1 MSKRGAFRLLPGIAA
16 VLLLVACGSTDA
28 DEPVTAA
35 DVVEPATAE
44 THDPVGLP
52 PRVESEVGQTH
63 PSSVVGGAGNTAASG
78 TNTNLNTPVTTE
90 STTAV
95 SQSEISVTQTPIA
108 TTTTTTTTV
117 VETPAETPAETTV
130 VERETIRT
138 TPVDTTTEVTTTRT
152 MTRKD

>member
-28 DEPVTAA
+28 DQPVTAA

-78 TNTNLNTPVTTE
+78 TNTNLNTPVTAA

-95 SQSEISVTQTPIA
+95 SQSEISVTQTPSA
-108 TTTTTTTTV
+108 TTTTTV
-117 VETPAETPAETTV
+117 VETPATTPEETTV

-138 TPVDTTTEVTTTRT
+138 TPVDTTTKVTTTRT

>member
-1 MSKRGAFRLLPGIAA
+1 MRRLGAFRLLPGIAM

-28 DEPVTAA
+28 GEPVTAA

-52 PRVESEVGQTH
+52 PRVESEIGQSH

-108 TTTTTTTTV
+108 TTTTTTTTTV
-117 VETPAETPAETTV
+117 AETPVETTV

-138 TPVDTTTEVTTTRT
+138 TPVDTTAGVTTTRT